1 MKEGGGELI
10 RVEPLHP
17 AATPLMPPLLQ
28 KKILLQVKKHF
39 KELMLQKI
47 RVNNNFM

>member
-17 AATPLMPPLLQ
+17 AATPLMPPLLHKNTITS
-28 KKILLQVKKHF
+28 KKTF
-39 KELMLQKI
+39 QKI
-47 RVNNNFM
+47 NATKR

>member
-28 KKILLQVKKHF
+28 KKNTITSKKTF
-39 KELMLQKI
+39 QRINATKDKS
-47 RVNNNFM
+47 